1 MVFAVG
7 TKVYSTMS
15 GRRAMTDVR
24 NAQANDQLDKTP
36 SFNSTLGY
44 LKKPELAPLLKAL
57 IEQSALPLKGLESDF
72 AADSSGFSTSV
83 YDGGSTTSGA
93 GRRKKPAGLRP
104 ISCAA

>member
-1 MVFAVG
+1 MVFAVS

-36 SFNSTLGY
+36 CFNSVLVY
-44 LKKPELAPLLKAL
+44 LKKPEMAPLLKAL
-57 IEQSALPLKGLESDF
+57 IERTALPLKGLESDF

-83 YDGGSTTSGA
+83 YD
-93 GRRKKPAGLRP
+93 RWFDHK
-104 ISCAA
+104 